1 MIEQGFINNEV
12 SKAILDEY
20 LKNEEFK
27 DKEAILLACTHYP
40 LIKNEVNN
48 YFHQKKD
55 ILDNA
60 LPMANRVKNFLVEKN
75 LLAREKTNPSVFYVT
90 EYTENFENISKIFH
104 GSKIQIEEIDL
115 K

>member
-1 MIEQGFINNEV
+1 M
-12 SKAILDEY
+12 S
-20 LKNEEFK
+20 
-27 DKEAILLACTHYP
+27 KEAILLACTHYP

-48 YFHQKKD
+48 YFHQTKD

-60 LPMANRVKNFLVEKN
+60 LPMANRVKNFLNEKN
-75 LLAREKTNPSVFYVT
+75 LLATEKINPSVFYVT
-90 EYTENFENISKIFH
+90 EYTENFENTSKIFH